1 MRVSA
6 RVRDR
11 TRLERQLGD
20 TEGEVVARE
29 GGEVE
34 IHAEHV
40 IRPVQGKGV
49 GQGYAE
55 LWAGSRQIGASDL
68 YLSRRLDRPPKE
80 RLRLPVGARDGP
92 YRRQAPVARSNAAFG
107 FRARADL
114 RAVARDEVTT
124 FGAIEIEERPYG
136 GRAIRAGG
144 QREHRIGEAC

>member
-6 RVRDR
+6 RVRER

-34 IHAEHV
+34 IPAEHV
-40 IRPVQGKGV
+40 KRPVQGKGV

-92 YRRQAPVARSNAAFG
+92 DRRQAPVARGDAAFG

-114 RAVARDEVTT
+114 RPIARDEVTT
-124 FGAIEIEERPYG
+124 FCPIKIEEHPYG
-136 GRAIRAGG
+136 GPPLPTHPTPH
-144 QREHRIGEAC
+144 HRPP

>member
-6 RVRDR
+6 RVRER

-29 GGEVE
+29 RGEVE
-34 IHAEHV
+34 IHAEYV
-40 IRPVQGKGV
+40 IRLVQGKGV
-49 GQGYAE
+49 GQGHAK

-80 RLRLPVGARDGP
+80 RLRLPVGALDGP
-92 YRRQAPVARSNAAFG
+92 DRRQTPVARGDAAFG

-114 RAVARDEVTT
+114 RPVARDEVTP
-124 FGAIEIEERPYG
+124 FCAIEIEERPYG
-136 GRAIRAGG
+136 GRAIRTGG
-144 QREHRIGEAC
+144 QREHRI